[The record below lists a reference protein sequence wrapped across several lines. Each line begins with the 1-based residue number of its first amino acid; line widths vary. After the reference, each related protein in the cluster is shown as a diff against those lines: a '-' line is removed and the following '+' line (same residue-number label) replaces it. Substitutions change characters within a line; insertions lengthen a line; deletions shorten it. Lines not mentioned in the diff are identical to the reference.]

1 MAVPPINFVFIA
13 LQHMRRHTFCN
24 QNYLTNVI
32 AVATRLPVSIDKNR
46 QTLIEKTAY
55 RGAHIRA
62 KGWGKAG

>member
-1 MAVPPINFVFIA
+1 
-13 LQHMRRHTFCN
+13 MRRHTFCN
-24 QNYLTNVI
+24 QNYLTNGI
-32 AVATRLPVSIDKNR
+32 GVANRLPVSIDKNR